1 MDNHAREWW
10 TPLCT
15 SILLGFDALNAPGA
29 PEVCIIAATN
39 HGDRLDPAL
48 IRPGRLGRVI
58 EIKPPSAAD
67 LAVIFRQHLDDGE
80 VPDMDLAPLG
90 ALALG
95 ASGAQVA
102 GWVSEARA
110 AARAAGRPMRPE
122 DLLGRVAPPDQGSPA
137 DRRRSAYHE
146 AGHAVAFERIGARVA
161 QVDLVPR
168 RDSLGATSVATRLGQ
183 SPTRAEIEGLAVA
196 LLCGRAAEI
205 LFLGEPS
212 AGAGGD
218 SRSDLA
224 RVTTLLAGNHAS
236 LGLGDRLA
244 YRGAPHEVAVA
255 LSLDPALLGVVE
267 RDLDRLSG
275 EALAVMEANRT
286 AVAAVAELL
295 IARRLV
301 SGDALRAL
309 IAEADQHRAAQDGGQ
324 P

>member
-146 AGHAVAFERIGARVA
+146 AGHAVAFERIAGRF
-161 QVDLVPR
+161 
-168 RDSLGATSVATRLGQ
+168 RLI
-183 SPTRAEIEGLAVA
+183 PDE
-196 LLCGRAAEI
+196 
-205 LFLGEPS
+205 
-212 AGAGGD
+212 
-218 SRSDLA
+218 
-224 RVTTLLAGNHAS
+224 
-236 LGLGDRLA
+236 
-244 YRGAPHEVAVA
+244 
-255 LSLDPALLGVVE
+255 
-267 RDLDRLSG
+267 
-275 EALAVMEANRT
+275 
-286 AVAAVAELL
+286 
-295 IARRLV
+295 
-301 SGDALRAL
+301 
-309 IAEADQHRAAQDGGQ
+309 
-324 P
+324 